1 MSEIKRP
8 PIIYTFRN
16 LIIFD
21 EDHSFADIIRYL
33 LSAGC
38 SAEEIAV
45 IVAREVGAF
54 DAVTPHGE
62 TK

>member
-8 PIIYTFRN
+8 PIIYESIGYT
-16 LIIFD
+16 IFD
-21 EDHSFADIIRYL
+21 EDHTFADIIRYL

-38 SAEEIAV
+38 SAEEIA
-45 IVAREVGAF
+45 ILVACEVGAG
-54 DAVTPHGE
+54 DRAASHGE